1 MNEKFDVN
9 GGEMFDSLTE
19 LIEHY
24 KKNPMVDTCGSV
36 IHLNH
41 PYNATRVNVGRID
54 DRVAELQ
61 KETGAS
67 TFGGEKETATNRH
80 IFVIENSFVD
90 PNTLFVWLRVLKFA
104 PSWIRIRLFT
114 ELYSVINFE
123 KNVNNI
129 FFKQFIL

>member
-1 MNEKFDVN
+1 VNEKFDVN

-24 KKNPMVDTCGSV
+24 KKNPMVDTSGSV

-61 KETGAS
+61 KETGPT
-67 TFGGEKETATNRH
+67 TFGGEKEQNHFLFSCSFCLANNR
-80 IFVIENSFVD
+80 IISSAI
-90 PNTLFVWLRVLKFA
+90 TLAYF
-104 PSWIRIRLFT
+104 
-114 ELYSVINFE
+114 
-123 KNVNNI
+123 
-129 FFKQFIL
+129 